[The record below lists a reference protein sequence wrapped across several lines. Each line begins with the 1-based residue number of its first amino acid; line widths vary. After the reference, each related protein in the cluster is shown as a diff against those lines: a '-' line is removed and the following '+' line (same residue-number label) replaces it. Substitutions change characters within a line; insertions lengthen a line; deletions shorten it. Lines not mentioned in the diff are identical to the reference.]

1 MRQAPPLLKLH
12 LHGSARVVP
21 ANGQTLALRGRAAAL
36 VALVALEPGVSRER
50 TALMLW
56 PDSAKPRQT
65 LRQQLL
71 RFRQALGVALLDGD
85 PDLHLAPGVQLQAA
99 SPGQQ
104 LLADETPSDDDWGQ
118 WLAQQRREQ
127 AQAQRQPLQQS
138 LDTAE
143 AAGDLDGALKHAQ
156 ALLALDPHSEA
167 PYSSLMRLHF
177 LRGESA
183 AGLAVY
189 QQLQQVLSNH
199 QGARPSAAS
208 QTLAAALQQGQP
220 APDAS
225 RSALAATRT
234 LPVTLKRPPVM
245 AGRLAELA
253 ALAAAWAEGQ
263 AVLVEGEAGM
273 GKSRLLAE
281 GLAQLPN
288 PALQAAGRPGDSG
301 APYSSLAR
309 LLKPLLQTHHLA
321 LSPASQTA
329 LLRIGAV
336 SAAPDFN
343 AASAAP
349 TFSAARAA
357 PDFDTAGSASEA
369 ANTGPLPAGAMQTA
383 VAELL
388 AQAQVQTVV
397 LDDLHFADA
406 ATLELLSGL
415 VASNAACHWLMAQ
428 RPAQA
433 TPAAT
438 ALRHALTELQ
448 RLRVVVLTPL
458 DAPAAAELVDTLAV
472 PGLAGQVMAAQLVQ
486 HSGGNPLFMLETLK
500 QGLLDGSLA
509 RGELP
514 RPQSVGALIEQRL
527 QRLSEP
533 ALTLARVAAIAGVD
547 FCIELAEA
555 AIGQSAVQLAS
566 AWRELQDAQVLR
578 DEALAHDLVAD
589 AALRGVPAVVARRV
603 HGQCATWLAAR
614 GAEPARVGRHW
625 QLAGVPA
632 EAGRAYCAA
641 ALRAKQAA
649 RLAEEAALYE
659 QAAQA
664 FADAKLPEEQFNALL
679 GRVRSLNEAQFDEMA
694 LQECLALANT
704 ARTDS
709 QRLRA
714 HSERCGLLTER
725 GEPQAA
731 IEAGQ
736 LALTLARQLA
746 DHEWQIRTACHMA
759 IALNRLGRAEEAVGL
774 LAPLRPWLDTQ
785 ADDSLRMLWHG
796 DWGAALG
803 NIGRLGEAIAAFD
816 VALAAARRLKLRDA
830 EGRLL
835 LNCSIALRQS
845 GQLDRAL
852 TLSRQGQAL
861 SGAEVLDAAE
871 LPIDA
876 LILARDEA
884 ETGHY
889 GSALASLERVL
900 PVFEQR
906 GTAFWVQACRMVL
919 VRLWLDLGQHA
930 RAVPL
935 LQGEAADLP
944 AWLRADRRLLQLEL
958 ARALHQ
964 GAPQTLLNEAWAL
977 AEQDSQRGP
986 SLSVRT
992 LRSWPADQVLERAEP
1007 LAKALSSKERHGAL
1021 LALKVHVARA
1031 ASALGQT
1038 DTAAAAARAAA
1049 GLLGAGYAPESMYV
1063 PEAHL
1068 VVWQALTQAQAHA
1081 EAAAALRAGTHWIR
1095 SRGLPE
1101 VPAPFLDSFLN
1112 RNPVNRELL
1121 ALVASPP

>member
-1 MRQAPPLLKLH
+1 MRQAPPPLKLH
-12 LHGSARVVP
+12 LHGSARVVQ
-21 ANGQTLALRGRAAAL
+21 ADGQTLALRGRAAAL

-50 TALMLW
+50 AALMLW

-71 RFRQALGVALLDGD
+71 RFRQSLGVALLDGD
-85 PDLHLAPGVQLQAA
+85 AHLELAAGVQLLPAG
-99 SPGQQ
+99 PGSE
-104 LLADETPSDDDWGQ
+104 LLADETPADDAWGQ
-118 WLAQQRREQ
+118 WLTQRRSDH
-127 AQAQRQPLQQS
+127 AQSQRQPLQQALAAAES
-138 LDTAE
+138 L
-143 AAGDLDGALKHAQ
+143 GDLDQALHHAQ
-156 ALLALDPHSEA
+156 ALLALDGHSEA
-167 PYSSLMRLHF
+167 HHAALMRLHF

-189 QQLQQVLSNH
+189 QQLEQLLRTQFS
-199 QGARPSAAS
+199 AKPSTSTQA
-208 QTLAAALQQGQP
+208 LAAALRQGGVKPEPGLPATVAAQQ
-220 APDAS
+220 
-225 RSALAATRT
+225 

-245 AGRLAELA
+245 AGRQLERA
-253 ALAAAWAEGQ
+253 AVASAWSEGH

-273 GKSRLLAE
+273 GKSRLLSECAAE
-281 GLAQLPN
+281 CVTPSPSERQARPLGAT
-288 PALQAAGRPGDSG
+288 LQAAGRPGDSG

-309 LLKPLLQTHHLA
+309 LLKPLLQGTGA
-321 LSPASQTA
+321 RLSPGALQA
-329 LLRIGAV
+329 LLRIGA
-336 SAAPDFN
+336 
-343 AASAAP
+343 ASDAQQ
-349 TFSAARAA
+349 TSL
-357 PDFDTAGSASEA
+357 AGA
-369 ANTGPLPAGAMQTA
+369 LPAGAMQAA

-406 ATLELLSGL
+406 ATLELMSGL
-415 VASNAACHWLMAQ
+415 VASDTLCRWLFAQ
-428 RPAQA
+428 RPAEA
-433 TPAAT
+433 PPAAV

-448 RLRVVVLTPL
+448 RLSVVVLTPL
-458 DAPAAAELVDTLAV
+458 DQQAATELVDTLAV
-472 PGLAGQVMAAQLVQ
+472 PGLQGQAMAAQLVQ

-500 QGLLDGSLA
+500 QGLQDGSLA
-509 RGELP
+509 RGVLP
-514 RPQSVGALIEQRL
+514 KPRSVGALIEQRL

-547 FCIELAEA
+547 FCIELAES
-555 AIGQSAVQLAS
+555 AIGQSAVQLSS
-566 AWRELQDAQVLR
+566 AWQELQDAQVLR

-603 HGQCATWLAAR
+603 HGQCAAWLATR
-614 GAEPARVGRHW
+614 GAEPARVARHW

-632 EAGRAYCAA
+632 EAGRAFCAA
-641 ALRAKQAA
+641 ALRAEQAA
-649 RLAEEAALYE
+649 RLAEEADLYE
-659 QAAQA
+659 LAAQA
-664 FADAKLPEEQFNALL
+664 FAEAKLPEERFNALL

-694 LQECLALANT
+694 LQECLALASA
-704 ARTDS
+704 ARTES
-709 QRLRA
+709 QLLRA

-736 LALTLARQLA
+736 LAMTLARHLG

-759 IALNRLGRAEEAVGL
+759 IALNRLGRAEEAVAV
-774 LAPLRPWLDTQ
+774 LAPLRPWLDAQ

-803 NIGRLGEAIAAFD
+803 NVGRLGEAVAAFD

-835 LNCSIALRQS
+835 LNCSVALRQS

-861 SGAEVLDAAE
+861 SGAEVPDAAE

-919 VRLWLDLGQHA
+919 VRLWLDLGQYA

-935 LQGEAADLP
+935 LRDEAADLP

-964 GAPQTLLNEAWAL
+964 HTPDDLLEETWAL
-977 AEQDSQRGP
+977 AKLDEQRGP

-992 LRSWPADQVLERAEP
+992 LRSWPADQVLKRADP
-1007 LAKALSSKERHGAL
+1007 LAKTLSTRERHGAL

-1031 ASALGQT
+1031 ACAQGQT
-1038 DTAAAAARAAA
+1038 DTAAAAARAAG
-1049 GLLGAGYAPESMYV
+1049 GLLEAGYAPESMYL

-1081 EAAAALRAGTHWIR
+1081 EAAAALRAGTQWIR
-1095 SRGLPE
+1095 SRALPE

-1121 ALVASPP
+1121 VLV

>member
-1 MRQAPPLLKLH
+1 MPRPAPLTLH
-12 LHGSARVVP
+12 LHGSACVVK
-21 ANGQTLALRGRAAAL
+21 ADGHSLALRGRAAAL
-36 VALVALEPGVSRER
+36 VALVALEPGISRER
-50 TALMLW
+50 AALMLW

-71 RFRQALGVALLDGD
+71 RFRQALGLPLLDGD
-85 PDLHLAPGVQLQAA
+85 PDLVLAAGVKLHPA
-99 SPGQQ
+99 SPGSE
-104 LLADETPSDDDWGQ
+104 LLADETPTDDAWGQ
-118 WLAQQRREQ
+118 WLAQRRSDHALSQ
-127 AQAQRQPLQQS
+127 LQPLQRA
-138 LDTAE
+138 LAAAE
-143 AAGDLDGALKHAQ
+143 AESDLDQALQHAQ
-156 ALLALDPHSEA
+156 ALLALDGQTEA
-167 PYSSLMRLHF
+167 HHAALMRVHF

-183 AGLAVY
+183 AGLAAYRHLEQMLRQHFAV
-189 QQLQQVLSNH
+189 S
-199 QGARPSAAS
+199 PAAS
-208 QTLAAALQQGQP
+208 TQALAAALRQGGAQP
-220 APDAS
+220 EPALPALPATI
-225 RSALAATRT
+225 SARQ

-245 AGRLAELA
+245 AGRQLERA
-253 ALAAAWAEGQ
+253 AVAAAWEAGH

-273 GKSRLLAE
+273 GKSRLLSECLAACLAD
-281 GLAQLPN
+281 GLTEQAAAL
-288 PALQAAGRPGDSG
+288 LQAAGRPGDNG

-309 LLKPLLQTHHLA
+309 LLKPLLQGTGA
-321 LSPASQTA
+321 GLSPGARQA
-329 LLRIGAV
+329 LLRIGGAHEGLQ
-336 SAAPDFN
+336 
-343 AASAAP
+343 P
-349 TFSAARAA
+349 TL
-357 PDFDTAGSASEA
+357 AGA
-369 ANTGPLPAGAMQTA
+369 LPAGAMQAA

-388 AQAQVQTVV
+388 AQAQVHTVV

-406 ATLELLSGL
+406 ATLELVSGL
-415 VASNAACHWLMAQ
+415 VASDTPCRWLFAQ
-428 RPAQA
+428 RPAE
-433 TPAAT
+433 TPPAAT

-448 RLRVVVLTPL
+448 RLTVVVLTPL
-458 DAPAAAELVDTLAV
+458 DRQAATELVDTLAV
-472 PGLAGQVMAAQLVQ
+472 PGLQGQAMAAQLVQ

-500 QGLLDGSLA
+500 QGLQDGSLA
-509 RGELP
+509 RGVLP
-514 RPQSVGALIEQRL
+514 RPKSVGALIEQRL

-547 FCIELAEA
+547 FSIELAES
-555 AIGQSAVQLAS
+555 AIGQSAVQLSS
-566 AWRELQDAQVLR
+566 AWQELQDAQVLR

-589 AALRGVPAVVARRV
+589 ATLRGVPQVVARRV
-603 HGQCATWLAAR
+603 HGQCAAWLAAR
-614 GAEPARVGRHW
+614 GAEPARVARHW

-632 EAGRAYCAA
+632 EAGRAFCAA
-641 ALRAKQAA
+641 ALRAEQAA
-649 RLAEEAALYE
+649 RLTEEAELYE
-659 QAAQA
+659 LAAQA
-664 FADAKLPEEQFNALL
+664 FAEAKLPEERFNALL

-694 LQECLALANT
+694 LQECLALASA
-704 ARTDS
+704 ARTES
-709 QRLRA
+709 QLLRA

-736 LALTLARQLA
+736 LAMTLARHLG

-759 IALNRLGRAEEAVGL
+759 IALNRLGRAEEAVAV
-774 LAPLRPWLDTQ
+774 LAPLRPWLDAQ

-803 NIGRLGEAIAAFD
+803 NVGRLGEAVAAFD

-835 LNCSIALRQS
+835 LNCSVAVRQS

-861 SGAEVLDAAE
+861 SGAEVPDAAE

-919 VRLWLDLGQHA
+919 VRLWLDLGQYA

-935 LQGEAADLP
+935 LRDEAADLP

-964 GAPQTLLNEAWAL
+964 HTPDDLLEETWGL
-977 AEQDSQRGP
+977 AELDEQRGP

-992 LRSWPADQVLERAEP
+992 LRSWPADQVLKRAEP
-1007 LAKALSSKERHGAL
+1007 LAKTLSTRERHGAL

-1031 ASALGQT
+1031 ACHQGQT
-1038 DTAAAAARAAA
+1038 GAAAAAARAAA
-1049 GLLGAGYAPESMYV
+1049 ALLEAGYAPESMYL

-1068 VVWQALTQAQAHA
+1068 VVWQALNQAHA
-1081 EAAAALRAGTHWIR
+1081 HTEAAAALRAGTHWIR
-1095 SRGLPE
+1095 SRALPD